1 MRMMNDFGNVADGL
15 MDLLNPQI
23 CTRHSCREMFFLD
36 EKAEAGCARIHLSSR
51 FPCLHVRQMDKQVF
65 PVLKNQRCADHL
77 VLVYDSGRN
86 AWGLHIFEMTKTV
99 SNSRWRKKILPQF
112 SGGLAN
118 AYAISGV
125 LRIPSFSAVTAHCCY
140 RFDGNRTS
148 PVEMKME
155 TGKKAGS
162 DWTEGETFCLE
173 EFPGLPIR
181 KSLLHLDEKSGE
193 MSMGTP
199 LEL

>member
-1 MRMMNDFGNVADGL
+1 MRKMSDFGNLADEF
-15 MDLLNPQI
+15 MNLLNPQT
-23 CTRHSCREMFFLD
+23 CSRHSCLEMFFLD
-36 EKAEAGCARIHLSSR
+36 EKAEDGCARINLSSR
-51 FPCLHVRQMDKQVF
+51 FPCLHVRHMDKWVF
-65 PVLKNQRCADHL
+65 PVLKNKRCADHL

-86 AWGLHIFEMTKTV
+86 AWGLHIFEMTTTV
-99 SNSRWRKKILPQF
+99 SNSKWRDKILPQF

-125 LRIPSFSAVTAHCCY
+125 LQIPLFSSITAHCCY

-148 PVEMKME
+148 TVERKIE
-155 TGKKAGS
+155 TGKSAGL
-162 DWTEGETFCLE
+162 DWTEGKTFYLE

-181 KSLLHLDEKSGE
+181 KSLLHLDEESGE
-193 MSMGTP
+193 MDLGKP